1 MTIAEVH
8 CILVTATVK
17 RTLDF
22 GLSIVILDE
31 KLRENDFYVEAAA
44 KRIRKDD
51 GK

>member
-1 MTIAEVH
+1 MYLTCSA
-8 CILVTATVK
+8 A
-17 RTLDF
+17 LDLDS

-31 KLRENDFYVEAAA
+31 KLRGNDFYAEAAA